1 MTFRER
7 RKGKD
12 SILYGVTIL
21 AVIGWTLLLIA
32 LFIIDKASPQ
42 DIEFYFNFVDTG
54 VHSGAGATTWN
65 EHLLRI
71 VFYIMILGM
80 CLSGV
85 GLYLNSKRNRRRN
98 DSYYLSLIF
107 LGIVSTIG
115 TLYLLI

>member
-1 MTFRER
+1 MAFRER

-12 SILYGVTIL
+12 TVLQVVTIM

-42 DIEFYFNFVDTG
+42 EIELYFNIVDTG
-54 VHSGAGATTWN
+54 ASSSPGAWN
-65 EHLLRI
+65 QHLLQL
-71 VFYIMILGM
+71 VFYIMLLGM

-115 TLYLLI
+115 TLYLLV